1 VLVVPAAG
9 AANGAPLRAAVRDL
23 AAKVGDRPP
32 ALAIWRTDLDQRLGL
47 AALHYKREAV
57 AVYCNQ
63 DHMPLPEAEEALA
76 SILGSTRDA
85 LVAAAEGSHPVRV
98 IFQLHGEFPRALRY
112 SPPLFLD
119 DDGTATVQ
127 AWSGLVTKELAGVLG
142 CLWTGMIGYL
152 ARPYGEAAD
161 EELSLLHAGFSA

>member
-1 VLVVPAAG
+1 VLVVPAVG
-9 AANGAPLRAAVRDL
+9 AANGALLRAAARNL
-23 AAKVGDRPP
+23 AAKAGDSPP
-32 ALAIWRTDLDQRLGL
+32 ALAIWRTDLDPRLGL

-63 DHMPLPEAEEALA
+63 DHMPWPEAEEALT

-98 IFQLHGEFPRALRY
+98 TFQLHGDFPPALRY

-127 AWSGLVTKELAGVLG
+127 AWSGLVTKDLAYALG

-152 ARPYGEAAD
+152 ARPHGEAAD
-161 EELSLLHAGFSA
+161 EELSLRHAGYTA